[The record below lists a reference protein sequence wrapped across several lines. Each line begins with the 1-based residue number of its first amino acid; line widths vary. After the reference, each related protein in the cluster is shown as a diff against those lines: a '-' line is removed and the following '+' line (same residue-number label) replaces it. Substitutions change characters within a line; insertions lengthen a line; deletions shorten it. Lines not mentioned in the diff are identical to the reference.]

1 MTCNRIVLLKCI
13 ATVIPKVSRYFL
25 KTSPSLHSH
34 EMQRLMKYT
43 SAKET
48 PQVSL
53 RQILA
58 TASLSH
64 ESKFQLE

>member
-1 MTCNRIVLLKCI
+1 MTCNRIVLLKFTTT
-13 ATVIPKVSRYFL
+13 AIPKVSRYFL
-25 KTSPSLHSH
+25 KTTPSLHSH

-48 PQVSL
+48 PEVSPT
-53 RQILA
+53 QILA

-64 ESKFQLE
+64 KSEF